1 MTHCWERAT
10 PWRIFVDHTAHER
23 HFSAEF
29 YSARSG
35 ALPAKIM
42 RPPPLWL
49 CQALYRAPETLVAKT
64 LVTGGEPAEF
74 SGASRIDAVLIPQG
88 FPWPAQ
94 PGGLGDAR
102 RRTIELDEHATEPLC
117 ECRQA

>member
-1 MTHCWERAT
+1 VALIVCV
-10 PWRIFVDHTAHER
+10 IHED
-23 HFSAEF
+23 AQ
-29 YSARSG
+29 RSG

-74 SGASRIDAVLIPQG
+74 
-88 FPWPAQ
+88 
-94 PGGLGDAR
+94 AR
-102 RRTIELDEHATEPLC
+102 RRTIELNEHATEPLC